1 MAPETQAPVEN
12 LKHPGLLATAVTGR
26 SEPPMMVPWPNGEE
40 APKSRTKPTFLDSLL
55 KLTFVPTFMQNG
67 AFSLAPGIP
76 GVTEAA
82 LAVRLISTT
91 QGAEGDPRVV
101 PALHFPCGFAS
112 EQTTP
117 DRNVAL
123 NLHKTPRC

>member
-12 LKHPGLLATAVTGR
+12 LKHPGLFATAVTGR

-40 APKSRTKPTFLDSLL
+40 GPKSRTKPTFLETLL
-55 KLTFVPTFMQNG
+55 KVTFVPTFMQNG

-82 LAVRLISTT
+82 SAVRLMSTT
-91 QGAEGDPRVV
+91 QGEEEDPHVV
-101 PALHFPCGFAS
+101 LALHIPCGFDS
-112 EQTTP
+112 EQ
-117 DRNVAL
+117 RYL
-123 NLHKTPRC
+123 SLSF